1 MSENFDLKAFTAH
14 VVSGKDHSRADTQAA
29 FDYLMDG
36 QASPALLAALLTALR
51 MKGETVAEITGAAQS
66 MRARMVRLPAPK
78 GAMDVCGTGG
88 DARGTFNISS
98 TVAFVVA
105 AAGIP
110 VAKHG
115 NRAASSKSGAA
126 DVLEALGINC
136 NADFDLVARALRDS
150 GTCFLFAQR
159 HHPAMRHVAPHRAEL
174 GFRTVFN
181 LLGPLSNPAQ
191 VKKQLMG
198 IFDRCWIRPIAQVLR
213 ELGHDSAWVVHGDEG
228 LDEVSICGET
238 HVCALKDGQITE
250 FTITPED
257 AGLKRAPLT
266 AITGG
271 DAGYNAQALRAVLS
285 GDERGAYR
293 DSVLLNSAAAL
304 IVAGQA
310 NDLKDGVERAAE
322 ALDSGAALKGL
333 EGLIAITQDRKA
345 TNLE

>member
-1 MSENFDLKAFTAH
+1 MSEHFDLKSFTAQ
-14 VVSGKDHSRADTQAA
+14 VVSGKDHSQATTQAA
-29 FDYLMDG
+29 FDCLMEG
-36 QASPALLAALLTALR
+36 QAIPTLVAALLTALR

-66 MRARMVRLPAPK
+66 MRARMVCLPAPE

-88 DARGTFNISS
+88 DAKGTFNISS

-105 AAGIP
+105 AAGVP

-115 NRAASSKSGAA
+115 NRAASSQSGAA

-136 NADFDLVARALRDS
+136 NADFDVLARALRDI

-159 HHPAMRHVAPHRAEL
+159 HHPAVRHVAPHRAEL
-174 GFRTVFN
+174 GFRTIFN

-198 IFDRCWIRPIAQVLR
+198 IFDRQWIRPIAQVLD
-213 ELGHDSAWVVHGDEG
+213 ELGHEAAWVVHGDEG

-266 AITGG
+266 ALKGG
-271 DAGYNAQALRAVLS
+271 DPQYNAQALRAVLS

-304 IVAGQA
+304 LVAGQA
-310 NDLKDGVERAAE
+310 NDLIDGVARAAE
-322 ALDSGAALKGL
+322 ALDSGAALKRL
-333 EGLIAITQDRKA
+333 EGLIAITQGQES
-345 TNLE
+345 NEP